1 VIIALP
7 RLLKMPEY
15 GYFFVQN
22 DGIFLSLPEVEK

>member
-7 RLLKMPEY
+7 RLLKTPEN

-22 DGIFLSLPEVEK
+22 DGVFLNLPEAKK